1 MSEGRKDSDGRT
13 GQMDRRRTGKIE
25 KHVPPDKSGIA
36 VDNTQNGDTN
46 RDGGEARKAPAG
58 EQPKSSW
65 SGRRAPEQRR
75 LDRATTETVVVRQAS
90 EQRRLVTKRW

>member
-13 GQMDRRRTGKIE
+13 GQMDRRQTGKIE

-46 RDGGEARKAPAG
+46 RDGGEARKAPDG
-58 EQPKSSW
+58 ETTVKHQRQNNNQMMTEQ
-65 SGRRAPEQRR
+65 SG
-75 LDRATTETVVVRQAS
+75 
-90 EQRRLVTKRW
+90 

>member
-46 RDGGEARKAPAG
+46 RDGGKARKAPAG
-58 EQPKSSW
+58 EQLEWPK
-65 SGRRAPEQRR
+65 RRTTTDRDGAGAGDEKENIQNIRR
-75 LDRATTETVVVRQAS
+75 
-90 EQRRLVTKRW
+90 